1 MESEL
6 VKLQSKEGQI
16 LTISRKAAELSVL
29 IKNNLI
35 DFSIEQAIPL
45 DEVSEKILGLIIK
58 YLSHY
63 DGVSPAEIEKP
74 LKSNNMKDVTDEFS
88 AGFINELELN
98 DLIDLTVAA
107 NFMEI
112 QSLLDLCTAKIAS
125 MCKDKSEE
133 EIFKTF
139 GITDQFT
146 EEERAKVKEENQ
158 WLEDNIN

>member
-1 MESEL
+1 MESDQ

-16 LTISRKAAELSVL
+16 LTISKKAAELSVL

-45 DEVSEKILGLIIK
+45 DEVNEKILELIIR
-58 YLSHY
+58 YLNHY
-63 DGVSPAEIEKP
+63 NGVAPTEIEKP
-74 LKSNNMKDVTDEFS
+74 LKSNNMKDVVDEFS

-112 QSLLDLCTAKIAS
+112 QTLLDLCTAKIAS

-146 EEERAKVKEENQ
+146 EEERAKVKEENL

>member
-16 LTISRKAAELSVL
+16 LTIDKNAAELSVL

-45 DEVSEKILGLIIK
+45 DEVGEKILELIIK
-58 YLSHY
+58 YLNHY
-63 DGVSPAEIEKP
+63 NGIAPAEIEKP
-74 LKSNNMKDVTDEFS
+74 LKSNNMKDVVDEFS

>member
-1 MESEL
+1 MEQEL
-6 VKLQSKEGQI
+6 VKLQAKEGQT

-45 DEVSEKILGLIIK
+45 DEVSEKILKLIIK
-58 YLSHY
+58 YLCHY
-63 DGVSPAEIEKP
+63 NGASPVEIEKP
-74 LKSNNMKDVTDEFS
+74 LKSNNMKDVVDDFS

-139 GITDQFT
+139 GINDQFT

>member
-6 VKLQSKEGQI
+6 VKLQSKEGQT

-45 DEVSEKILGLIIK
+45 DEVNEKILNLIIK

-63 DGVSPAEIEKP
+63 DGVAPVEIEKP
-74 LKSNNMKDVTDEFS
+74 LKSNNMKDVVDEFS

-112 QSLLDLCTAKIAS
+112 QTLLDLCTAKIAS

>member
-1 MESEL
+1 MESDQ
-6 VKLQSKEGQI
+6 VKLQSKEGTT
-16 LTISRKAAELSVL
+16 LTMSKKAAELSVL

-45 DEVSEKILGLIIK
+45 DEVSEKTLELIIK
-58 YLSHY
+58 YLIHY
-63 DGVSPAEIEKP
+63 NGVAPSEIEKP
-74 LKSNNMKDVTDEFS
+74 LKSNNMKDVVDEFS

-112 QSLLDLCTAKIAS
+112 QSLLDLTTAKIAS

-146 EEERAKVKEENQ
+146 EEERAKVKEENL

>member
-1 MESEL
+1 METEL
-6 VKLQSKEGQI
+6 VKLQSKEGQV
-16 LTISRKAAELSVL
+16 LTISKKSAELSVL

-45 DEVSEKILGLIIK
+45 DEVSEKILELIIK
-58 YLSHY
+58 YLNHY
-63 DGVSPAEIEKP
+63 NGTAPAEIEKP
-74 LKSNNMKDVTDEFS
+74 LKSNNMKDVVDEFS